1 MSSATYREE
10 ARELPVAAECDVLVA
25 GGGSAGIAAAAAAAR
40 AGAETILV
48 ERYGSLGGMAT
59 GGLIILL
66 LSLDDG
72 RGRQV
77 VGGLCQELVERLSA
91 RGAAFHPRPE
101 EWGSP
106 DPELVEQY
114 RRFGLVWGR
123 EPHAVR
129 YSVAYDPEEFR
140 FVANELL
147 VQAGVRLRL
156 HTWIAQPIVADG
168 AVRGV
173 ITESKAGREAFLA
186 KVVVDATGDGDL
198 FAAAGEPF
206 GIEPVHPWL
215 WFRMG
220 NVRGADDAIL
230 GSEGRF
236 FQTLGGRFF
245 KTLGAG
251 RTLMPWGI
259 ADAVDRKID
268 PTSPD
273 ELSWAE
279 VECRRRVMSVVDELK
294 RGVEGFEDAYLE
306 DLAWQL
312 GIYESRRLQGRYV
325 LGRRD
330 EGVSFEDTIAYTGDW
345 VRYGAT
351 YEIPYRC
358 LLPQATEQLLV
369 AGRCLSADHRVH
381 QATKEIPPCFATGEA
396 AGLAAALSAGTGV
409 STSALDVAE
418 LQAALRRA
426 GAILGPNDE
435 NGGRADA
442 D

>member
-1 MSSATYREE
+1 VSLGAYGEE
-10 ARELPVAAECDVLVA
+10 ARQIPVAGQCDVLVA
-25 GGGSAGIAAAAAAAR
+25 GGGSAGIAAAIAAAR
-40 AGAETILV
+40 AGAETVLV

-72 RGRQV
+72 RGRQT
-77 VGGLCQELVERLSA
+77 VGGICQELVERLTA
-91 RGAAFHPRPE
+91 RGGALHPPAE
-101 EWGSP
+101 EWGNP
-106 DPELVEQY
+106 DPELVEHY

-123 EPHAVR
+123 GPHAVR

-140 FVANELL
+140 FAANELL
-147 VQAGVRLRL
+147 AEAGVRLRL
-156 HTWIAQPIVADG
+156 HTWIARPIVSDG
-168 AVRGV
+168 AVRGL

-186 KVVVDATGDGDL
+186 KVVVDATGDGDV

-206 GIEPVHPWL
+206 GLEPVHPWL

-220 NVRGADDAIL
+220 NVRGADDAIV
-230 GSEGRF
+230 GTEGRF
-236 FQTLGGRFF
+236 FRTLGGRFF

-259 ADAVDRKID
+259 ADVVDRKID

-273 ELSWAE
+273 DLTWAE
-279 VECRRRVMSVVDELK
+279 IECRRRVRAVVDELK
-294 RGVEGFEDAYLE
+294 GVEGFEDAYLE

-312 GIYESRRLQGRYV
+312 GIYESRRLEGRYV

-330 EGVSFEDTIAYTGDW
+330 EGARFEDTIAFTGDW
-345 VRYGAT
+345 VRYGVT

-358 LLPQATEQLLV
+358 LLPQRTEQLLV
-369 AGRCLSADHRVH
+369 AGRCISADHRVH

-396 AGLAAALSAGTGV
+396 AGIAAALSAASGV
-409 STSALDVAE
+409 ATSALDVGE
-418 LQAALRRA
+418 LRARLREA
-426 GAILGPNDE
+426 GAILGPNNE
-435 NGGRADA
+435 NGGRDA